1 MPLFIVSTPIGNSND
16 ITIRAKNILNSC
28 ALIISENTRTT
39 NKLLQMHE
47 IFGKKIMNFTDHTE
61 EKYFLPF
68 LEIAQTQDV
77 CLVSEA
83 GTPIIADPGYKI
95 IKKAI
100 EMGVKVLS
108 VPGAS
113 SLTAAISVS
122 GLPFYNF
129 AFLGFYEKNKIP
141 EIKNTLNLNLSII
154 LFVPARDISKTLQ
167 ELEPEIGNRQIC
179 IAREL
184 TKLFEDVKTANFQEI
199 KTYYES
205 GEKLRGEA
213 ILMISGILE
222 KTSENPDI
230 STIITQIL
238 LEKPFLE
245 TLRENDLSEILKCY
259 EKSLQSFSKKQIY
272 NQLLKRKII

>member
-61 EKYFLPF
+61 EKFFLPF

-100 EMGVKVLS
+100 EIGVKVFS

-129 AFLGFYEKNKIP
+129 AFLGFYEKSNIP
-141 EIKNTLNLNLSII
+141 EVKNTLNLNLSIA

-184 TKLFEDVKTANFQEI
+184 TKLFEDVKTGTFQEI

-222 KTSENPDI
+222 KTNESPDI
-230 STIITQIL
+230 STLVNEIL

-245 TLRENDLSEILKCY
+245 NLRENDLSEILKCY